1 LALAGWI
8 ETVAEIYRDRARAE
22 SFGSVAAAYDRFRPS
37 YPDALVNDLVELG
50 PERVLDVACGTGK
63 IAVPLLACG
72 MAVLGVEVDAQMARI
87 ARSHGLIVE
96 EAAFETWD
104 DDGRTFDLITC
115 GQAWHW
121 IDPEVGNDKAA
132 RLLNP
137 GGTLALFWNHDELD
151 EHVHEDIERAY
162 RKHAPELLDVNRA
175 HEDDPFVD
183 RLEATG
189 KFAEVRTHRYR
200 WSTTVTADE
209 WIGRA
214 GTFSDHIRLPAEQRD
229 ALFAAVRTVIDGH
242 GGTITSHFRTYTI
255 FARTPE

>member
-1 LALAGWI
+1 MAVN
-8 ETVAEIYRDRARAE
+8 EEIYRDRGRAE
-22 SFGSVAAAYDRFRPS
+22 SFGSVAAAYDMFRPS
-37 YPDALVNDLVELG
+37 YPDALVNDLVELA
-50 PERVLDVACGTGK
+50 PERVLDIACGTGK

-72 MAVLGVEVDAQMARI
+72 IAVLGVEVDPQMAKV

-104 DDGRTFDLITC
+104 DRGRTFDLITC

-121 IDPEVGNDKAA
+121 IDPQIGNDKAA

-151 EHVHEDIERAY
+151 EDLRSHMERIY
-162 RKHAPELLDVNRA
+162 REHAPELLDVNRA
-175 HEDDPFVD
+175 HEDDPFVE
-183 RLEATG
+183 RLQATG
-189 KFAEVRTHRYR
+189 KFAEVTTHRYR
-200 WSTTVTADE
+200 WTATLTTEE

-214 GTFSDHIRLPAEQRD
+214 GTFSDHIRLPAQQRD
-229 ALFAAVRTVIDGH
+229 ALFGALRELIDEH
-242 GGTITSHFRTYTI
+242 GGTVTSHYRTYTI